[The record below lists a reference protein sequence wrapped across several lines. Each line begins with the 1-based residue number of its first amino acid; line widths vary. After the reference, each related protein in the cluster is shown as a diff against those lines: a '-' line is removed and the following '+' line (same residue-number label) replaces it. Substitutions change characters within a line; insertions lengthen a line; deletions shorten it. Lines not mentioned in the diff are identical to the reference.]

1 MAQETLKITIT
12 ADNKQAVQ
20 NIQETVTATTQ
31 LGAAFKRV
39 TPITNQVNQSLV
51 NVSRVA
57 QDAPYGFI
65 GIANNLNPLLESFQ
79 SLKQT
84 TGSASSALKEMAK
97 GLMGPAG
104 IGLALGVV
112 SSLIVAFGPKIA
124 KFINGTDAASEAQD
138 KFKESL
144 DKARASASESG
155 IKLLAYI
162 RVAEDATNTDARR
175 KEALDAVRSEL
186 GKVNAS
192 YTATIKTTDDARK
205 AVTLYTDALV
215 AQAITSR
222 YIDEI
227 ADKNIKLS
235 DATKLAKKAGE
246 DYAASVERSKNM
258 VNGYVDASVTMA
270 SVTNRDKN
278 AFDAANKSVTD
289 LTNGIADLNKE
300 VFTTIDNALKSNNAY
315 YVMDKGAKD
324 LDKTIVEVTKNYK
337 AFTKLTAEQ
346 VGTFIPQQ
354 RNALPSTPLAPQ
366 SPLTKGPSQAI
377 LEAEAIANAATEQAK
392 FNYLLN
398 EAEVTSRFI
407 AQGLGNV
414 FQALQSGDNIG
425 ESLVNAF
432 RDMAIE
438 LAKMVIQALIF
449 KAIMNALG
457 MGAAAGTTSDLT
469 GGLLGGLGK
478 LLGFTPMAEGGIVSK
493 PTFAVVGE
501 GGESEA
507 VMPLSKLDTML
518 SNAFSSGTKSGNS
531 NNGGQFVLRGQD
543 LLLAV
548 NRSQKASNIK
558 GQSISLA

>member
-1 MAQETLKITIT
+1 MAQETLKLTIT
-12 ADNKQAVQ
+12 ADTAEALANLQNFIKTTKGLKTEMRNFGNVSGQA
-20 NIQETVTATTQ
+20 
-31 LGAAFKRV
+31 
-39 TPITNQVNQSLV
+39 TNALTNL
-51 NVSRVA
+51 SRVA

-79 SLKQT
+79 RLKTDAGT
-84 TGSASSALKEMAK
+84 TGGALKEMAK

-112 SSLIVAFGPKIA
+112 SSLIVAFGPKIVN
-124 KFINGTDAASEAQD
+124 FINGVDAAKESED
-138 KFKESL
+138 KFAESL
-144 DKARASASESG
+144 NKARASASESG
-155 IKLLAYI
+155 IKLQAYI
-162 RVAEDATNTDARR
+162 NIAEDASIADDKRAN
-175 KEALDAVRSEL
+175 ALKFVISEL
-186 GKVNAS
+186 GKVNKA
-192 YTATIKTTDDARK
+192 YAATITTTDQARA
-205 AVTLYTDALV
+205 AVDLYTQALV

-222 YIDEI
+222 YVDEI
-227 ADKNIKLS
+227 ADKTIKLA
-235 DATKLAKKAGE
+235 DANKQAIKAAEVYNKGLEKTKNIGNQYVSSTIAQGVATVGLKDNYVKAANEAVNLNNSIQDLYKSLNDIIKG
-246 DYAASVERSKNM
+246 AAINPF
-258 VNGYVDASVTMA
+258 NT
-270 SVTNRDKN
+270 VTN
-278 AFDAANKSVTD
+278 
-289 LTNGIADLNKE
+289 
-300 VFTTIDNALKSNNAY
+300 
-315 YVMDKGAKD
+315 GAKD
-324 LDKTIVEVTKNYK
+324 LDKTILDVTKNYK

-346 VGTFIPQQ
+346 VGTFIPQAK
-354 RNALPSTPLAPQ
+354 NAISTPLAPQ
-366 SPLTKGPSQAI
+366 TPLTKGPSQAI

-478 LLGFTPMAEGGIVSK
+478 LLVFTPMAEGGIVSK
-493 PTFAVVGE
+493 PTFAMVGE

-531 NNGGQFVLRGQD
+531 NNGGQFILRGQD

-548 NRSQKASNIK
+548 NRSQKASSIK

>member
-20 NIQETVTATTQ
+20 NIQETVVATTQ
-31 LGAAFKRV
+31 MGNAFKKV
-39 TPITNQVNQSLV
+39 VPASNQVNQALV

-79 SLKQT
+79 SLQKT

-112 SSLIVAFGPKIA
+112 SSLIVAFGPKIVN
-124 KFINGTDAASEAQD
+124 FINGVDAAKESED
-138 KFKESL
+138 KFAESL
-144 DKARASASESG
+144 NKARASASESG
-155 IKLLAYI
+155 IKLQAYI
-162 RVAEDATNTDARR
+162 NIAEDASIADDKRAN
-175 KEALDAVRSEL
+175 ALKFVISEL
-186 GKVNAS
+186 GKVNKA
-192 YTATIKTTDDARK
+192 YAATITTTDQARA
-205 AVTLYTDALV
+205 AVDLYTQALV

-222 YIDEI
+222 YVDEI
-227 ADKNIKLS
+227 ADKTIKLA
-235 DATKLAKKAGE
+235 DANKQAIKAAEVYNKGLEKTKNIGNQYVSSTIAQGVATVGLKDNYVKAANEAVNLNNSIQDLYKSLNDIIKG
-246 DYAASVERSKNM
+246 AAINPF
-258 VNGYVDASVTMA
+258 NT
-270 SVTNRDKN
+270 VTN
-278 AFDAANKSVTD
+278 
-289 LTNGIADLNKE
+289 
-300 VFTTIDNALKSNNAY
+300 
-315 YVMDKGAKD
+315 GAKD
-324 LDKTIVEVTKNYK
+324 LDKTILDVTKNYK

-346 VGTFIPQQ
+346 VGTFIPQAK
-354 RNALPSTPLAPQ
+354 NALSTPLAPQ

-493 PTFAVVGE
+493 PTFAMVGE

-531 NNGGQFVLRGQD
+531 NNSGQFILRGQD

-548 NRSQKASNIK
+548 NRSQKASSIK

>member
-31 LGAAFKRV
+31 LGTAFKKV
-39 TPITNQVNQSLV
+39 VPASNQVNQALV

-124 KFINGTDAASEAQD
+124 KFINGVDAAKESED
-138 KFKESL
+138 KFAESL
-144 DKARASASESG
+144 NKARASASESG
-155 IKLLAYI
+155 IKLQAYI
-162 RVAEDATNTDARR
+162 NIAEDASIADDKRAN
-175 KEALDAVRSEL
+175 ALKFVISEL
-186 GKVNAS
+186 GKVNSS
-192 YTATIKTTDDARK
+192 YAATIKTTDQARA
-205 AVTLYTDALV
+205 AVDLYTQALV

-222 YIDEI
+222 YVDEI
-227 ADKNIKLS
+227 ADKTIR
-235 DATKLAKKAGE
+235 LADVNKQAI
-246 DYAASVERSKNM
+246 AAAVEYNKTIERSKTM
-258 VNGYVDASVTMA
+258 TNGFVDASVTQAATINA
-270 SVTNRDKN
+270 SKNAYVGAASEAVNLNNSLQDLYQSLNDVLKGAAVNPFNTVTN
-278 AFDAANKSVTD
+278 
-289 LTNGIADLNKE
+289 
-300 VFTTIDNALKSNNAY
+300 
-315 YVMDKGAKD
+315 GAKD
-324 LDKTIVEVTKNYK
+324 LDKTILDVTKNYK
-337 AFTKLTAEQ
+337 EFKKLTPQQ
-346 VGTFIPQQ
+346 VGTFIPQE
-354 RNALPSTPLAPQ
+354 RNALPIPLAPQ

-377 LEAEAIANAATEQAK
+377 LDAQAIANAATEQAK

-407 AQGLGNV
+407 AEGLGNV

-425 ESLVNAF
+425 ESVLNVF
-432 RDMAIE
+432 KDMVFQ
-438 LAKMVIQALIF
+438 LAQMVVQALIF
-449 KAIMNALG
+449 KGIMTALG
-457 MGAAAGTTSDLT
+457 MGGAAGTTNGLT

-493 PTFAVVGE
+493 PTFAMVGE

-518 SNAFSSGTKSGNS
+518 GNAFSSGTKSGNS
-531 NNGGQFVLRGQD
+531 NNGGQFILRGQD

>member
-31 LGAAFKRV
+31 LGTAFKKV
-39 TPITNQVNQSLV
+39 VPASNQVNQALV

-124 KFINGTDAASEAQD
+124 KFINGVDAAKESED
-138 KFKESL
+138 KFAESL
-144 DKARASASESG
+144 NKARASASESG
-155 IKLLAYI
+155 IKLQAYI
-162 RVAEDATNTDARR
+162 NIAEDASIADDKRAN
-175 KEALDAVRSEL
+175 ALKFVISEL
-186 GKVNAS
+186 GKVNSS
-192 YTATIKTTDDARK
+192 YAATIKTTDQARA
-205 AVTLYTDALV
+205 AVDLYTQALV

-222 YIDEI
+222 YVDEI

-235 DATKLAKKAGE
+235 DATKLATKAGQE
-246 DYAASVERSKNM
+246 YVASIERSKTM
-258 VNGYVDASVTMA
+258 INGYVDASITVA
-270 SVTNRDKN
+270 SVTNRDK
-278 AFDAANKSVTD
+278 DAY
-289 LTNGIADLNKE
+289 IAAGQAAQVLKNDIDDLNLS
-300 VFTTIDNALKSNNAY
+300 LKDVIKGAATNEFYNITN
-315 YVMDKGAKD
+315 GAKD
-324 LDKTIVEVTKNYK
+324 LDKAILNVTKNYK
-337 AFTKLTAEQ
+337 EFKKLTPQQ
-346 VGTFIPQQ
+346 VGTFIPQE
-354 RNALPSTPLAPQ
+354 RNALPIPLAPQ
-366 SPLTKGPSQAI
+366 TPLTKGPSQAI
-377 LEAEAIANAATEQAK
+377 LEAQAIASAATEQAK

-398 EAEVTSRFI
+398 EAEVTSRFL
-407 AQGLGNV
+407 AEGLGNV
-414 FQALQSGDNIG
+414 FQSLQNGENIG
-425 ESLVNAF
+425 ESVLNVF
-432 RDMAIE
+432 KDMVFQ
-438 LAKMVIQALIF
+438 LAQMVVQALIF
-449 KAIMNALG
+449 KGIMTALG
-457 MGAAAGTTSDLT
+457 MGGAAGTTNGLT

-493 PTFAVVGE
+493 PTFAMVGE

-518 SNAFSSGTKSGNS
+518 GNAFSSGINSGNS
-531 NNGGQFVLRGQD
+531 ANGGQFVLRGQD